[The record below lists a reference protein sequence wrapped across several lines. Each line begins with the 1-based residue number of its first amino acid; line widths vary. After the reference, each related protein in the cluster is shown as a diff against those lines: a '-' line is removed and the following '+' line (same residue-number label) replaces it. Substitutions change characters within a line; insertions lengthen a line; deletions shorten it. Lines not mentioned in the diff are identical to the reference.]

1 MKAIEILEACR
12 AAPDEI
18 RAIEQRRQE
27 YLETAEVMGRP
38 PDPTGVSSGRRSD
51 KIGSFATLAAD
62 QAAALKLRQA
72 RQREELK
79 VARILLDHLP
89 SEQGNVLH
97 LYYIRGYT
105 LSVIAKRKRYSYS
118 YVRRIKKAAEDA
130 LALMDEAD
138 VDGMLP
144 EWYISNKAP

>member
-27 YLETAEVMGRP
+27 YLETAEVMGHA
-38 PDPTGVSSGRRSD
+38 PDPTGVSSGRKSD

-62 QAAALKLRQA
+62 QAAALKMRQA

-79 VARILLDHLP
+79 AARKLLDHLP

-97 LYYIRGYT
+97 LYYICGYT
-105 LSVIAKRKRYSYS
+105 LSVIAKRKRYSYG
-118 YVRRIKKAAEDA
+118 YVRRMKKAAEDA
-130 LALMDEAD
+130 LALLPDEETEGLLPDWYMDD
-138 VDGMLP
+138 
-144 EWYISNKAP
+144 SKA

>member
-1 MKAIEILEACR
+1 MKAIEVLEACR
-12 AAPDEI
+12 AAPNEI

-38 PDPTGVSSGRRSD
+38 PDPTGVSSGRKSD

-62 QAAALKLRQA
+62 QSAALKIRQT

-79 VARILLDHLP
+79 AARKLLDRLP
-89 SEQGNVLH
+89 SERANVLH

-105 LSVIAKRKRYSYS
+105 LSVIAKRKRLSYG
-118 YVRRIKKAAEDA
+118 YVRRIKKAAEDS
-130 LALMDEAD
+130 LALMDESE
-138 VDGMLP
+138 VDGMFP
-144 EWYISNKAP
+144 AWYIANKAP

>member
-38 PDPTGVSSGRRSD
+38 PDPTGVSSGRKSD

-62 QAAALKLRQA
+62 QAAALKMRQV

-79 VARILLDHLP
+79 AARKLLDHLP

-130 LALMDEAD
+130 LALMNEAD
-138 VDGMLP
+138 VDGLFP